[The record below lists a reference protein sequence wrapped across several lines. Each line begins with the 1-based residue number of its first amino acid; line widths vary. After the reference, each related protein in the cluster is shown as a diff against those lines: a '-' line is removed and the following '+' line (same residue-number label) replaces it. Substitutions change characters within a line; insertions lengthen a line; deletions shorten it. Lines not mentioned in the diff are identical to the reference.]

1 MAEEKQVRGR
11 DIAAP
16 LDTLE
21 VSGNQYKLA
30 FTNETFRLA
39 EDVYEYRYGRAKN
52 FAEIA
57 MDLTRSKIGAI
68 MAILYGAIVAAAPET
83 EMTWEDFTRDFRIT
97 AIPGVA
103 DKLLAGVTDA
113 LPEAD
118 KQDDANP

>member
-21 VSGNQYKLA
+21 VSGKQYKLA

-68 MAILYGAIVAAAPET
+68 MAILYGAIVGKRPGIRGNGYTTGRWPAAWARKPSGKAA
-83 EMTWEDFTRDFRIT
+83 RV
-97 AIPGVA
+97 PCC
-103 DKLLAGVTDA
+103 
-113 LPEAD
+113 
-118 KQDDANP
+118 

>member
-21 VSGNQYKLA
+21 VSGKQYKLA

-68 MAILYGAIVAAAPET
+68 MAILYDCGS
-83 EMTWEDFTRDFRIT
+83 R
-97 AIPGVA
+97 
-103 DKLLAGVTDA
+103 AGNG
-113 LPEAD
+113 
-118 KQDDANP
+118 DDVGGFHARFPHYGNSGCGG

>member
-21 VSGNQYKLA
+21 VSGKQYKLA

-57 MDLTRSKIGAI
+57 MDLTRSKIAQSWRFCTVR
-68 MAILYGAIVAAAPET
+68 LWQP
-83 EMTWEDFTRDFRIT
+83 RR
-97 AIPGVA
+97 
-103 DKLLAGVTDA
+103 KRR
-113 LPEAD
+113 
-118 KQDDANP
+118 

>member
-21 VSGNQYKLA
+21 VSGKQYKLA

-52 FAEIA
+52 FA
-57 MDLTRSKIGAI
+57 
-68 MAILYGAIVAAAPET
+68 
-83 EMTWEDFTRDFRIT
+83 
-97 AIPGVA
+97 
-103 DKLLAGVTDA
+103 
-113 LPEAD
+113 
-118 KQDDANP
+118 

>member
-16 LDTLE
+16 LE
-21 VSGNQYKLA
+21 VSGKQYKLA

-83 EMTWEDFTRDFRIT
+83 AMTWENFTRDFRIT

-103 DKLLAGVTDA
+103 DKLMAGVTDA

>member
-1 MAEEKQVRGR
+1 MAEEKQERGR

-21 VSGNQYKLA
+21 VNGKQYKLA

-83 EMTWEDFTRDFRIT
+83 AMTWEDFTRDFRIT
-97 AIPGVA
+97 ALPGVEE
-103 DKLLAGVTDA
+103 KLMKGITDA

>member
-1 MAEEKQVRGR
+1 
-11 DIAAP
+11 
-16 LDTLE
+16 
-21 VSGNQYKLA
+21 
-30 FTNETFRLA
+30 
-39 EDVYEYRYGRAKN
+39 
-52 FAEIA
+52 

-103 DKLLAGVTDA
+103 DKLMAGVTDA

>member
-1 MAEEKQVRGR
+1 MAQQKHERWR
-11 DIAAP
+11 DLAAP

-21 VSGNQYKLA
+21 VRGKQYKLA

-83 EMTWEDFTRDFRIT
+83 AMTWEDFTRDFRIT

-103 DKLLAGVTDA
+103 DKLMAGVTAA

-118 KQDDANP
+118 KQNDANP

>member
-21 VSGNQYKLA
+21 VNGKQYKLA

-68 MAILYGAIVAAAPET
+68 MAILYGAIVAAAPEAA
-83 EMTWEDFTRDFRIT
+83 MTWEDFTRDFRIT
-97 AIPGVA
+97 ALPGVE
-103 DKLLAGVTDA
+103 DKLMQGITDA
-113 LPEAD
+113 LPEAN